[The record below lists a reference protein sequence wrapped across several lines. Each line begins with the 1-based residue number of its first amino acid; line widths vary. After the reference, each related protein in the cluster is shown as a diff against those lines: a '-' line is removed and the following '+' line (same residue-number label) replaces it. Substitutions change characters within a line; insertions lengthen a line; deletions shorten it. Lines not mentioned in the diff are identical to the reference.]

1 MCLAELG
8 AKDTYLG
15 ETSEEINVEAGGSEL
30 SLHSCSTSL
39 HVKMM
44 SSARGRMGHL
54 EFQCGRRKVKSIRG
68 RETGLISSF
77 STKPFFFLRVV
88 RIPAS

>member
-30 SLHSCSTSL
+30 SLHSCSIIFACQL
-39 HVKMM
+39 KMM
-44 SSARGRMGHL
+44 SSARSRMDISNSSAEEGRL
-54 EFQCGRRKVKSIRG
+54 KVYVGVRPAPFLRFPPSH
-68 RETGLISSF
+68 SF
-77 STKPFFFLRVV
+77 S
-88 RIPAS
+88 